1 MENRLKTIPIPK
13 TTLGKEFE
21 KNLIYANVI
30 DATAEVAKVGKDEMS
45 TGPVCEMQI
54 LSALYSTYG
63 LLHLVGKQL
72 ARTAESIVFPEPVY
86 HLRTL
91 FDQHIPLRTTDKNG
105 TKHWYGQARA
115 LGHEVIRSWH
125 QFWQHNMAFRKY
137 WQSADSDLTDEQFSS
152 LLFEIFQHS
161 EVPLWQEF
169 ISLNPPLNL
178 GMMRSHCSAIE
189 ARLKQRVKGQPEA
202 IRAIVDSEM
211 KALSRSSHKLRDIF
225 TFAGPSGVGKTELAR
240 CYAEALSEVNGSG
253 FVFRV
258 FNMEQYADERAHM
271 HLFGAGSSFT
281 DANLGEL
288 TKHAEAYPR
297 TVYLFD
303 EIEKAHH
310 TVIQSLL
317 TLLDTGAALDAT
329 TLEEANF
336 SQSVVIFTTNLGQ
349 REFGRSQ
356 GMGDLDIFDVLQHA
370 RSPKSAEPALTPELV
385 NRLRAGT
392 AVRFYPLHAQALL
405 AIAQDSTQ
413 AYHQMSSGQLRY
425 QFGDNFAALAMLSGL
440 PAPVPRAIMRNIDGT
455 ITRAQQ
461 QLFSQIDEAKLATI
475 EQLHIDADASIFAL
489 THQQRALAYVGS
501 NSAIQAQLQ
510 QLLRNQ
516 EVVTLSAEQSHD
528 DLYQLA
534 ALPLVVL
541 DGEDFDD
548 DDLTQL
554 ITKLRTHNSQ
564 VGIVVLCTASQRNH
578 PCVIDHSWL
587 AIPADELPTML
598 VEFKQLIHVAN
609 SLHSAQL
616 KQLALD
622 YQLELQDI
630 SGGTAR
636 FMAREPRFKPIISA
650 SRALRGVPGLMTRRP
665 STRLADVI
673 GLQRAKDELQRVLH
687 WLENP
692 NLLRR
697 HNLPMPTGILL
708 LGPPGTGKTMLA
720 RAVAGEADLPF
731 ISLDIGEML
740 SKYVNGTSE
749 NIQKAFEAAR
759 DIAPC
764 IMFIDEI
771 DALAGKRSEG
781 ENSASHNAAVNTL
794 LTQLDGLQK
803 SGDPIFVMA
812 ATNRADSLDPAV
824 TRSGRLDR
832 PILCDIPNRAD
843 RAEFVRFYMR
853 KYKLQFEQTDID
865 EFATLTMG
873 MSGADLEQVFVTAL
887 YNLVHN
893 MPSKADMQG
902 QSVDAAAIREAISHI
917 RFGAP
922 TASTKQS
929 DESKRQTAAHEAGHL
944 LAQKVLLPDQRI
956 AIATIESRN
965 RALGFVATQRDE
977 NAGPQTFTEIKA
989 QLVML
994 MAGREAENLL
1004 FGQAGMNSGAS
1015 SDLQHATRL
1024 AMYAI
1029 CSLGLDDAFGQVSYG
1044 EQFSQLASPQERELA
1059 AERVRAWIA
1068 EARDSARELLQQHRE
1083 KLEFITGELY
1093 RQESVYE
1100 AEINNWF

>member
-1 MENRLKTIPIPK
+1 MEASLKTIPIPN
-13 TTLGKEFE
+13 TPLGREFE
-21 KNLIYANVI
+21 KNLIYTNVI
-30 DATAEVAKVGKDEMS
+30 DATAEVAKVGKDDMS
-45 TGPVCEMQI
+45 TGPVCEKQI
-54 LSALYSTYG
+54 LSALYSTYP

-72 ARTAESIVFPEPVY
+72 GRTAESVVFPEPVY
-86 HLRTL
+86 ALRKL
-91 FDQHIPLRTTDKNG
+91 FEQYIPLRTTDKKG
-105 TKHWYGQARA
+105 TKHWYGEAA
-115 LGHEVIRSWH
+115 AMGHEVVKSWH
-125 QFWQHNMAFRKY
+125 GFWQFSEQYQRVLIPEN
-137 WQSADSDLTDEQFSS
+137 SAMTDEQFAILLVDIFKSS
-152 LLFEIFQHS
+152 DAE
-161 EVPLWQEF
+161 LWQAF
-169 ISLNPPLNL
+169 VRLNPPLNL
-178 GMMRSHCSAIE
+178 GMMRSHCTAIE

-225 TFAGPSGVGKTELAR
+225 TFAGPSGVGKTELAKT
-240 CYAEALSEVNGSG
+240 YAEALSEVNGSG

-258 FNMEQYADERAHM
+258 FNMEQYADEKAHM

-317 TLLDTGAALDAT
+317 TLLDTGSALDAT

-349 REFGRSQ
+349 REFSRSQ
-356 GMGDLDIFDVLQHA
+356 GMGDLDIFDVLQNA
-370 RSPKSAEPALTPELV
+370 RLPKSPEAALTPELV

-405 AIAQDSTQ
+405 AVAQNSTE
-413 AYHQMSSGQLRY
+413 AYHHMSSGQLGY
-425 QFGDNFAALAMLSGL
+425 EFGENFAALAMLSGL
-440 PAPVPRAIMRNIDGT
+440 PAPVPRAIMRNIDGA

-461 QLFSQIDEAKLATI
+461 QLFSQIDDAKLATI
-475 EQLHIDADASIFAL
+475 QRLHIDADASIFAL
-489 THQQRALAYVGS
+489 TNQQRGLAYVGH
-501 NSAIQAQLQ
+501 NPDVYETLQ
-510 QLLRNQ
+510 HLVPRQD
-516 EVVTLSAEQSHD
+516 VVKLSPDQSHD

-541 DGEDFDD
+541 DGLAFTD

-554 ITKLRTHNSQ
+554 ITKLRSQDSQ
-564 VGIVVLCTASQRNH
+564 VGIVVLCTASQLNH
-578 PCVIDHSWL
+578 GYVIDHSWM
-587 AIPADELPTML
+587 AIGHTQLQSQMPAL
-598 VEFKQLIHVAN
+598 KRLIHVAN
-609 SLHSAQL
+609 TMHSAQL

-622 YQLELQDI
+622 YQLELQSIDN
-630 SGGTAR
+630 GTAR
-636 FMAREPRFKPIISA
+636 FMACEPKFKPIISA
-650 SRALRGVPGLMTRRP
+650 SRALRGVPGLMSRRP
-665 STRLADVI
+665 NTRLADVI
-673 GLQRAKDELQRVLH
+673 GLHRAKDELQRVLR

-731 ISLDIGEML
+731 ISLNIGEML

-771 DALAGKRSEG
+771 DALAGKRTDG
-781 ENSASHNAAVNTL
+781 DNSSSQNAAVNTL

-803 SGDPIFVMA
+803 SGEPIFVIA
-812 ATNRADSLDPAV
+812 ATNRAETLDPAV

-843 RAEFVRFYMR
+843 RAAFVQFYMR
-853 KYKLQFEQTDID
+853 KYKLQFSQADID

-887 YNLVHN
+887 YNLVN
-893 MPSKADMQG
+893 ALPSSGETEQH
-902 QSVDAAAIREAISHI
+902 VDAAAIREAISHI

-922 TASTKQS
+922 TTGNPQS

-944 LAQKVLLPDQRI
+944 LAQKLLLPEQRI

-977 NAGPQTFTEIKA
+977 NAGPQTFDEIKA
-989 QLVML
+989 QLIML
-994 MAGREAENLL
+994 MAGREAEYLL
-1004 FGQAGMNSGAS
+1004 FGHAGMNSGAS
-1015 SDLQHATRL
+1015 SDLQQATRI

-1029 CSLGLDDAFGQVSYG
+1029 CALGLDNEFGQVSYG
-1044 EQFSQLASPQERELA
+1044 ENFSQLASPQERELA
-1059 AERVRAWIA
+1059 SARVRAWIE
-1068 EARDSARELLQQHRE
+1068 EARDAARSLLQQHRE
-1083 KLEFITGELY
+1083 KLEFITDELY
-1093 RQESVYE
+1093 RKESVYE
-1100 AEINNWF
+1100 AEINSWF